1 MEPNGLLY
9 AFSFLILKSYSITF
23 SSHSI
28 SYQVS
33 LILSVKYLSLPFPSQ
48 IILLFLGWTFLLYFI
63 TVEII
68 TSLLISRSLVLPNS
82 NLSYNERKSN
92 INFKYILLLFN
103 SQKDSV
109 VSKCLQD
116 NSIIPFVFNHS

>member
-1 MEPNGLLY
+1 MEPNGLLHT
-9 AFSFLILKSYSITF
+9 FSFLILKSYSITL
-23 SSHSI
+23 SSHSV

-33 LILSVKYLSLPFPSQ
+33 LILPVKSLSLPFPSQ
-48 IILLFLGWTFLLYFI
+48 FILLFLRWRFLLYFI

-82 NLSYNERKSN
+82 NLSYNEIKSH
-92 INFKYILLLFN
+92 INFKYMLLLLN

-109 VSKCLQD
+109 VSKCLPE
-116 NSIIPFVFNHS
+116 SSVILFAFNHS